1 MALHGITQLSCV
13 TSHLALSHQSSCIA
27 SRFISARHIT
37 SHCSSAVARC
47 NRELPACLFLAYLCS
62 PTNSSTLILFQRP
75 STLVNSP
82 LISDT
87 STLSYPTPTL
97 PILPHP
103 YPPYPRVLGLLRG
116 LTASLD
122 VSQSYLEVMTPYARK
137 ALWDRYAEQ
146 QLELSRKKD
155 SMAHSTLTPSIS
167 KVGPSGVGDSS
178 GRR

>member
-1 MALHGITQLSCV
+1 MALHGITQLRCV
-13 TSHLALSHQSSCIA
+13 TSHFALSHQSSCIA
-27 SRFISARHIT
+27 SRFVSAHHIT

-62 PTNSSTLILFQRP
+62 PTNSTTLILFQRP
-75 STLVNSP
+75 STLSTP
-82 LISDT
+82 LSFFQPP
-87 STLSYPTPTL
+87 LLPTPPL
-97 PILPHP
+97 PSL
-103 YPPYPRVLGLLRG
+103 PYPRVLGLLRG

-155 SMAHSTLTPSIS
+155 STAHSTLTPSIS